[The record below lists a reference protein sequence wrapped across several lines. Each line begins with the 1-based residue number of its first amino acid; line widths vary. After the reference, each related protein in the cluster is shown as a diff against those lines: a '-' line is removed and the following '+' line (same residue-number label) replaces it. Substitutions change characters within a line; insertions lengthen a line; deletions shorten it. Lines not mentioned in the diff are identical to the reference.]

1 MTTYSADTIEVL
13 EGLEAVRRRPAMYIG
28 DTNDA
33 GLHHCVLEVVDNSV
47 DEALAGHCTKIIVT
61 LGADGY
67 CTVADNGRGIPVDKH
82 KKVNRPALEVVMTT
96 LHAGGKFDAKAYQV
110 SGGLHGVGVSV
121 VNALA
126 EHLVVEVHRNKKIYR
141 QEYARGKPLADLK
154 TAGKS
159 GRTGTTIRFKPDAE
173 IFNAED
179 LSFSF
184 DTLVER
190 LRQIAFLVPNLE
202 ITLEDE
208 RSSEVLTFFFE
219 GGIKSYVG
227 QLAMAR
233 KPINPT
239 PIFVKGVIEGTAISV
254 ALQYT
259 DQFRELIFPFANTV
273 HTADGGTH
281 LSGFRAGLTRTI
293 NEFARNNGYL
303 KDNDPNLSGEDVREG
318 VVAVISVLLS
328 EPQFEA
334 QTKVR
339 LNNPEVAGQVQ
350 SVVARQL
357 SEFLHENPSEGRR
370 IVEKCL
376 VASRARLAAQRARDL
391 VVRKGALD
399 GMALSG
405 KLADCQETDP
415 EKSELF
421 IVEGDSAGGNAKQ
434 GRNRRNQAILPLRGK
449 ILNVEKARLDK
460 MLGNAALRD
469 LTAAVGTGI
478 GDIFDVS
485 KLRYGQVIIMTDADV
500 DGSHIRALLLT
511 FFFRYMRELVERGN
525 LYIALPPLYGISR
538 GKKRVYAYTE
548 GERDKLLAGMSG
560 NYHVQRYK
568 GLGEMNANQL
578 WETTMDPETR
588 TLLQVV
594 MEDEEVA
601 DRLITTL
608 LGNDVADRRH
618 YIMTHARNVR
628 NLDV

>member
-1 MTTYSADTIEVL
+1 LATYSADAIEVL

-61 LGADGY
+61 LGDDGY
-67 CTVADNGRGIPVDKH
+67 CTVMDNGRGIPVDKH

-126 EHLVVEVHRNKKIYR
+126 EHLVAEVHRNKKIYR

-159 GRTGTTIRFKPDAE
+159 DRTGTTIRFKPDAD
-173 IFNAED
+173 IFIAED
-179 LSFSF
+179 LAFSF

-208 RSSEVLTFFFE
+208 RSGEVLTFFFE

-227 QLAMAR
+227 QLAMTR

-239 PIFVKGVIEGTAISV
+239 PILVEGVVDGTSIAV

-293 NEFARNNGYL
+293 NEFARGNGYL
-303 KDNDPNLSGEDVREG
+303 KDNDPNLGGEDVREG

-415 EKSELF
+415 DKSELF

-469 LTAAVGTGI
+469 LTTAVGAGI
-478 GDIFDVS
+478 GDIFDIS
-485 KLRYGQVIIMTDADV
+485 KLRYGRIIIMTDADV

-548 GERDKLLAGMSG
+548 EERDKLLAGMPG
-560 NYHVQRYK
+560 NYHIQRYK

>member
-1 MTTYSADTIEVL
+1 MATYSADTIEVL

-33 GLHHCVLEVVDNSV
+33 GLHHCVLEVVDNSI
-47 DEALAGHCTKIIVT
+47 DEALAGYCSQIRLT
-61 LGADGY
+61 LGNDGY
-67 CTVADNGRGIPVDKH
+67 CTVSDNGRGIPVETH
-82 KKVNRPALEVVMTT
+82 KKVNKPALEVVMTT

-121 VNALA
+121 VNALS
-126 EHLVVEVHRNKKIYR
+126 EHLVARVHRNGKAYE
-141 QEYARGKPLADLK
+141 QEYSRGKPLAK
-154 TAGKS
+154 MKKVGQSESS
-159 GRTGTTIRFKPDAE
+159 GTQVKFKPDSE
-173 IFNAED
+173 IFD
-179 LSFSF
+179 LEGLTFNF
-184 DTLVER
+184 QTLVDR
-190 LRQIAFLVPNLE
+190 LRQMAFLVPGLE
-202 ITLEDE
+202 IIVEDE
-208 RSSEVLTFFFE
+208 RTGQSLKFFFE
-219 GGIKSYVG
+219 GGIRSYVE
-227 QLAMAR
+227 QLALSR
-233 KPINPT
+233 KPIHAT
-239 PIFVKGVIEGTAISV
+239 PIFVTGMAENTSISV

-259 DQFRELIFPFANTV
+259 DTFRELIFPFANTI

-281 LSGFRAGLTRTI
+281 LSGLRAALTRTI
-293 NEFARNNGYL
+293 NEFARSNGYL
-303 KDNDPNLSGEDVREG
+303 KDGDQNLGGEDVREG
-318 VVAVISVLLS
+318 LVAVISVLLS

-357 SEFLHENPSEGRR
+357 AEYLHENPGEGRR
-370 IVEKCL
+370 IIEKCL

-405 KLADCQETDP
+405 KLADCQETNPDFC
-415 EKSELF
+415 ELF

-434 GRNRRNQAILPLRGK
+434 GRNRLFQAILPLRGK

-460 MLGNAALRD
+460 MLGNEAIRD
-469 LTAAVGTGI
+469 LTTAVGTGI
-478 GDIFDVS
+478 GDTFDIA
-485 KLRYGQVIIMTDADV
+485 KLRYGRVIIMTDADV

-511 FFFRYMRELVERGN
+511 FFFRYMRELVDRGN
-525 LYIALPPLYGISR
+525 LYVALPPLYGISR

-548 GERDKLLAGMSG
+548 EQRDTIVSEFTS
-560 NYHVQRYK
+560 NYHIQRYK
-568 GLGEMNANQL
+568 GLGEMNADQL
-578 WETTMDPETR
+578 WDTTMNPETR
-588 TLLQVV
+588 TLQQVV
-594 MEDEEVA
+594 MEDEVGA

-618 YIMTHARNVR
+618 FIMTHAKGVR

>member
-1 MTTYSADTIEVL
+1 MATYSADTIEVL

-28 DTNDA
+28 DTTDS

-47 DEALAGHCTKIIVT
+47 DEALAGHCSKIRVT
-61 LGADGY
+61 LGNDSY
-67 CTVADNGRGIPVDKH
+67 CTVEDDGRGIPVDKH

-121 VNALA
+121 VNALS
-126 EHLVVEVHRNKKIYR
+126 EHLVADVSRNGKVYR
-141 QEYARGKPLADLK
+141 QEYARGKPTTDVK
-154 TAGKS
+154 TVGKS
-159 GRTGTTIRFKPDAE
+159 TQTGTTIRFKPDTE
-173 IFNAED
+173 IFNAEG
-179 LSFSF
+179 LTFSF
-184 DTLVER
+184 ETLVER

-202 ITLEDE
+202 ILIEDE
-208 RSSEVLTFFFE
+208 RTGQSLTFFFE
-219 GGIKSYVG
+219 GGIRSYVEH
-227 QLAMAR
+227 LAQSR
-233 KPINPT
+233 KPINAR
-239 PIFVKGVIEGTAISV
+239 PIFVTGVIDGTSISV

-259 DQFRELIFPFANTV
+259 DTYRELIFPFANTV

-281 LSGFRAGLTRTI
+281 LSGFRAALTRTI
-293 NEFARNNGYL
+293 NEFARSNGYL
-303 KDNDPNLSGEDVREG
+303 KDNDPNLGGEDVREG
-318 VVAVISVLLS
+318 VVAVISVLLG

-350 SVVARQL
+350 SVMSRQL
-357 SEFLHENPSEGRR
+357 SEFLHENPGEGRR

-415 EKSELF
+415 DHCELF

-434 GRNRRNQAILPLRGK
+434 GRNRIFQAILPLRGK

-460 MLGNAALRD
+460 MLGNEAIRD
-469 LTAAVGTGI
+469 LTMAVGTGI
-478 GDIFDVS
+478 GDLFDIA
-485 KLRYGQVIIMTDADV
+485 KLRYGRVIIMTDADV

-538 GKKRVYAYTE
+538 GKKRMYAFSE
-548 GERDKLLAGMSG
+548 EERDKVLAGLKG
-560 NYHVQRYK
+560 NYHIQRYK
-568 GLGEMNANQL
+568 GLGEMNADQL
-578 WETTMDPETR
+578 WDTTMNPETR
-588 TLLQVV
+588 TLMQVV
-594 MEDEEVA
+594 MEDEESA

-608 LGNDVADRRH
+608 LGNDVADRRR
-618 YIMTHARNVR
+618 YIMTHARYVR

>member
-1 MTTYSADTIEVL
+1 MATYSADTIEVL

-28 DTNDA
+28 DTTEA

-47 DEALAGHCTKIIVT
+47 DEALAGHCSQIRVT
-61 LGADGY
+61 LESDGY
-67 CTVADNGRGIPVDKH
+67 CTVEDNGRGIPVDKH

-121 VNALA
+121 VNALSA
-126 EHLVVEVHRNKKIYR
+126 HLVAEVNRNGKVYR
-141 QEYARGKPLADLK
+141 QEYARGKPTSK
-154 TAGKS
+154 VKPVGKS
-159 GRTGTTIRFKPDAE
+159 DQTGTTIRFKPDAD
-173 IFNAED
+173 IFDAEG
-179 LSFSF
+179 LTFSF
-184 DTLVER
+184 ETLVER

-202 ITLEDE
+202 ILIEDE
-208 RSSEVLTFFFE
+208 RTGQALTFFFE
-219 GGIKSYVG
+219 GGIRSYVE
-227 QLAMAR
+227 QLAQSR
-233 KPINPT
+233 KPINSR
-239 PIFVKGVIEGTAISV
+239 PIFVTGVVEDTTISV

-259 DQFRELIFPFANTV
+259 DTYRELIFPFANTV

-281 LSGFRAGLTRTI
+281 LSGFRAALTRTI
-293 NEFARNNGYL
+293 NEFARSNGYL
-303 KDNDPNLSGEDVREG
+303 KDSDTNLGGEDVREG

-350 SVVARQL
+350 SVLSRQL
-357 SEFLHENPSEGRR
+357 SEFLHENPGEGRR

-415 EKSELF
+415 DHCELF

-434 GRNRRNQAILPLRGK
+434 GRNRIFQAVLPLRGK

-460 MLGNAALRD
+460 MLGNEAIRD
-469 LTAAVGTGI
+469 LTTAVGTGI
-478 GDIFDVS
+478 GELFDIA
-485 KLRYGQVIIMTDADV
+485 KLRYGRVIIMTDADV

-511 FFFRYMRELVERGN
+511 FFFRHMRELVERGN
-525 LYIALPPLYGISR
+525 LYIALPPLYGVSR
-538 GKKRVYAYTE
+538 GKKRVYAFTE
-548 GERDKLLAGMSG
+548 EERDKVLAGMKG
-560 NYHVQRYK
+560 NYHIQRYK
-568 GLGEMNANQL
+568 GLGEMNADQL
-578 WETTMDPETR
+578 WDTTMNPETR
-588 TLLQVV
+588 TLQQVV
-594 MEDEEVA
+594 MEDEESA

-618 YIMTHARNVR
+618 YIMTHARYVR